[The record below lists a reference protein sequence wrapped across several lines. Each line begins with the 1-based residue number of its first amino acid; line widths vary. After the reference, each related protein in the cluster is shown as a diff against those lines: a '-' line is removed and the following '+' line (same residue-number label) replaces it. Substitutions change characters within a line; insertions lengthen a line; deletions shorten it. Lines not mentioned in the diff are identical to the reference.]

1 MCYQADY
8 ESRELTRLAGKV
20 MFTGV
25 LRLDA
30 VFLARA
36 IRPNKKELKQE
47 VFQKALNVMLSMTVA
62 EIYNLVDP
70 GEDAIR

>member
-1 MCYQADY
+1 MY
-8 ESRELTRLAGKV
+8 
-20 MFTGV
+20 TGV
-25 LRLDA
+25 LKLDT

-70 GEDAIR
+70 GADAIR